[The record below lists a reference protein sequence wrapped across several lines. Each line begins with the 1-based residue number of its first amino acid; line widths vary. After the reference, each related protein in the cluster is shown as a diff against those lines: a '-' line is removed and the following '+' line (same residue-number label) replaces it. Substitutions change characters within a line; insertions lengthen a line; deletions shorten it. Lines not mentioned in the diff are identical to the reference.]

1 MRLKAIPKTKKRIG
15 LFGLLVFVVCFLG
28 TSSSYFSFESAY
40 AVPETSN
47 SSQSATQN
55 GQETN
60 GIQADAEQNDA
71 NAVQGYDTGATLS
84 SNSKKSS
91 DDGCKKGLG
100 GLAWIGCLV
109 TEKVADAVDWIYSKI
124 EGIFNGALQINPA
137 WMQGDSAIR
146 QVWEYIR
153 ILTNAVFIGFFLV
166 VIYSQLTGYGISNYG
181 IKKVLPKVVLVAILI
196 NLSFLICALAIDIS
210 NVIGNGIQG
219 FFASIEEAVLNST
232 EVSVN
237 DGATMAM
244 TFKALALGTPL
255 VIGGGAIAIE
265 YGMIWMIIPMMLGGL
280 VSVVSG
286 LITITLRQAV
296 VALLV
301 MISPLAFVAYMLP
314 NTEEWFKKWKKLFTQ
329 MLVFYPAF
337 GLLFGAS
344 NLAAFAI
351 RSTAVANQDAFWLVL
366 SLGVQVFPLLY
377 SVKLMKMSGTFLGDI
392 NARMQRFAEPML
404 TKNREWADS
413 HRQVSSYN
421 ALAYGRTPFNALRR
435 KVGERRALREA
446 YLEKLKGVNKSTET
460 IYVQQ
465 KFASGYDGTKSQD
478 AKGYFK
484 PNKYTRVAKDASTL
498 QLESETATADTAHAI
513 SNYGDYFVS
522 KRVRDKIK
530 AAEKV
535 GDLDAV
541 ERIKGSDT
549 ESRRASRSAKAF
561 LEYSRAMMTKEND
574 EEADYGF
581 MIQSF
586 LSTRADYDPNDTSGK
601 FSEYKHYIL
610 SSAGGLGE
618 TGEARVLGKILNRAA
633 AIENAQRHDY
643 QIIAAKHNHD
653 KRNFRNMF
661 VGYYNDDDGYATDK
675 DGNKLAGE
683 KRPGYLLQHHPEQLV
698 KWDKIDENVG
708 ENGLKYFDWYD
719 GNQFVTR
726 IYENDSSA
734 FKELFSTYDAPINDP
749 INNLYGILAGMSP
762 GKKGTPL
769 EHIGLSKFRT
779 TIGRALQAARFKEK
793 NPLYGAMAAEML
805 KKGYIKNYAQMYLA
819 YLDNLNKATK
829 PGDFNKMDS
838 FSIDMIRD
846 MMDPENW
853 PDIFREDMI
862 RDRKNVNGELISGY
876 KIDADGN
883 LLRDS
888 KGKPIKVAN
897 DKATY
902 DELMAYIKEKF
913 LNPAASNITWMMEK
927 DSPDIEEQRKH
938 GTVGSWKAL
947 SEMFKNKWGEGK
959 VYGVDPYAQKGDMRK
974 IRHDLESRLYDGT
987 EVYAS
992 NAAFHDDVNAM
1003 YVRSTGNADR
1013 LATNI
1018 MQYCD
1023 DLIRKYP
1030 EQSGSIEAIKN
1041 QFNDYIVTSSRSG
1054 KYPSTSDLQNKIHD
1068 LINIFMITP

>member
-1 MRLKAIPKTKKRIG
+1 MRLKVIPKTKKRIG

-28 TSSSYFSFESAY
+28 TSSSYFSFESVY

-47 SSQSATQN
+47 SSQSTTQN

-71 NAVQGYDTGATLS
+71 NAVQGYDTSVTLS

-351 RSTAVANQDAFWLVL
+351 RSTAVANQDAFWLIL

-413 HRQVSSYN
+413 HRRNKAANTIANSVLPHA
-421 ALAYGRTPFNALRR
+421 ALMRR
-435 KVGERRALREA
+435 LDERRALREKDTENA
-446 YLEKLKGVNKSTET
+446 RSIIANKSELYVQRRLANVKIGDEVDKPRVASRYTRNEKSSRNYDSKVFNAAQQTNHVMGKFGDYYKVSGRDKRLAEEAAEAWKGYNRAIHQKSFDDEADINWWVDQFLRANERDENNNPVHQDEFNKYIRSVISGPYGEERLLGKVIRQASAVETQMKSDASKALAKYGYNGYNKKAIREWLVGYKINDDGWAIDRNGDRLRYNDGTLVEVVQGDALTKAPEKLVLYDKRDEHGVYFDMRDQEGKVVSRIYRGKG
-460 IYVQQ
+460 I
-465 KFASGYDGTKSQD
+465 DGI
-478 AKGYFK
+478 
-484 PNKYTRVAKDASTL
+484 N
-498 QLESETATADTAHAI
+498 H
-513 SNYGDYFVS
+513 
-522 KRVRDKIK
+522 
-530 AAEKV
+530 
-535 GDLDAV
+535 
-541 ERIKGSDT
+541 
-549 ESRRASRSAKAF
+549 
-561 LEYSRAMMTKEND
+561 
-574 EEADYGF
+574 
-581 MIQSF
+581 
-586 LSTRADYDPNDTSGK
+586 
-601 FSEYKHYIL
+601 
-610 SSAGGLGE
+610 
-618 TGEARVLGKILNRAA
+618 
-633 AIENAQRHDY
+633 ENAAF
-643 QIIAAKHNHD
+643 IKEVLSN
-653 KRNFRNMF
+653 
-661 VGYYNDDDGYATDK
+661 
-675 DGNKLAGE
+675 
-683 KRPGYLLQHHPEQLV
+683 
-698 KWDKIDENVG
+698 WDI
-708 ENGLKYFDWYD
+708 
-719 GNQFVTR
+719 
-726 IYENDSSA
+726 
-734 FKELFSTYDAPINDP
+734 PISDP
-749 INNLYGILAGMSP
+749 INNVFGILSGIKP
-762 GKKGTPL
+762 GSIVTPQGQN
-769 EHIGLSKFRT
+769 EIGLSRYST
-779 TIGRALQAARFKEK
+779 TIAGALNGYKGDASWAGAMFNTGIGNRQIHNSAQYAIWVLDSIKKTLKPGVFNTQNPASVEYLLSILDPKNWDRIFTEEEIRDAVNINNELFGGEEWLLDGDGKVMRDEKGKIRYREVANPNYEQRMNTIKRKLIFPALAKILPAFERLRTSNTADNQKPGTADMEYDLLDMVLEKYGEEKGVPFDPTLVDQDLQLLAREFRRRKHDREGNLIYAGSDDTGGWRNLYNTLEDLYDRNSDSTPEVMIGMILNVLQSRERYGRALQRFIELCDE
-793 NPLYGAMAAEML
+793 NP
-805 KKGYIKNYAQMYLA
+805 N
-819 YLDNLNKATK
+819 ATT
-829 PGDFNKMDS
+829 S
-838 FSIDMIRD
+838 
-846 MMDPENW
+846 
-853 PDIFREDMI
+853 
-862 RDRKNVNGELISGY
+862 
-876 KIDADGN
+876 
-883 LLRDS
+883 
-888 KGKPIKVAN
+888 
-897 DKATY
+897 
-902 DELMAYIKEKF
+902 
-913 LNPAASNITWMMEK
+913 
-927 DSPDIEEQRKH
+927 
-938 GTVGSWKAL
+938 
-947 SEMFKNKWGEGK
+947 
-959 VYGVDPYAQKGDMRK
+959 DMREWFVE
-974 IRHDLESRLYDGT
+974 LDGL
-987 EVYAS
+987 
-992 NAAFHDDVNAM
+992 VN
-1003 YVRSTGNADR
+1003 
-1013 LATNI
+1013 
-1018 MQYCD
+1018 
-1023 DLIRKYP
+1023 
-1030 EQSGSIEAIKN
+1030 
-1041 QFNDYIVTSSRSG
+1041 
-1054 KYPSTSDLQNKIHD
+1054 
-1068 LINIFMITP
+1068 